1 MADDWDEDDSLYD
14 RKIKVLMIGDS
25 GTSSMSLIINKYV
38 LTFSTVAGVGKTCLV
53 LRYTKDQFSSSFIT
67 TIGIDYKTK
76 KLVYKNQN
84 IAMQVWD
91 TAGQERFRSI
101 TGSYIRGAHGIVLV
115 YDITDAK
122 SFDSI
127 HGWLTTIVEVSYLST
142 SLPLST
148 SQCFTTT
155 TTTTTERRE
164 RIGR

>member
-1 MADDWDEDDSLYD
+1 MADDWDQDDSLYD

-25 GTSSMSLIINKYV
+25 GTYSSTMSFNKN
-38 LTFSTVAGVGKTCLV
+38 LLKHIHTPGVGKTCLV
-53 LRYTKDQFSSSFIT
+53 LRYTSDQFSSSFIT

-115 YDITDAK
+115 YDVTDLK
-122 SFDSI
+122 SFDNI
-127 HGWLTTIVEVSYLST
+127 HVWLTTIVEVRYI
-142 SLPLST
+142 
-148 SQCFTTT
+148 C
-155 TTTTTERRE
+155 
-164 RIGR
+164 